1 MASMDN
7 RLGGSRSAAVPA
19 VIVGLCLLAGLAIGG
34 YFDESGPFSPTSTP
48 VKRIRVVSTFE
59 FELR

>member
-7 RLGGSRSAAVPA
+7 RSGGSRSAAVPA

-34 YFDESGPFSPTSTP
+34 YFVESGPF
-48 VKRIRVVSTFE
+48 STFE